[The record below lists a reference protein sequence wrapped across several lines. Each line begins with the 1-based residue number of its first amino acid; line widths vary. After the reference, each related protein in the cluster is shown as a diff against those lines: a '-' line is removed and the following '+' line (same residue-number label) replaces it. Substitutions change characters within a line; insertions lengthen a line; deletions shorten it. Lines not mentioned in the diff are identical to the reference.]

1 MKRAILASSSINVF
15 SIKVE
20 ALYLSW
26 LMTHSFLPFLIERR
40 TPQRHLHPLLK
51 FSSFVCFVW
60 AVNVDVCTSQ
70 TVVTLAIII
79 TILHSRHCDVSRLVN
94 LNLSP
99 APNTFFP
106 RDSIIKTLN
115 RGSLATFARIYASV
129 AQNWLSLVFHG
140 IISPLACE
148 VIYLKL
154 SLLAVYF
161 LRQCICLLFA
171 VECGKASIGGSAFPC
186 FFSARQIQ

>member
-1 MKRAILASSSINVF
+1 MVKFSSMKRAILALSSFNVF

-20 ALYLSW
+20 ALYCSW

-40 TPQRHLHPLLK
+40 TPQRHLHLLLK

-106 RDSIIKTLN
+106 RDSIIKTLIV
-115 RGSLATFARIYASV
+115 SALP
-129 AQNWLSLVFHG
+129 LSLEFT
-140 IISPLACE
+140 
-148 VIYLKL
+148 
-154 SLLAVYF
+154 
-161 LRQCICLLFA
+161 RQSHKIDYRSFSMELFRLWRVRSSTWSCL
-171 VECGKASIGGSAFPC
+171 C
-186 FFSARQIQ
+186 

>member
-1 MKRAILASSSINVF
+1 MLSSFNVF

-20 ALYLSW
+20 ALYCSW

-60 AVNVDVCTSQ
+60 AVNVDVCTPL

-106 RDSIIKTLN
+106 TTRDIILKTLN
-115 RGSLATFARIYASV
+115 RVSLATFVRIYASV
-129 AQNWLSLVFHG
+129 AQNWLSLVFRG
-140 IISPLACE
+140 IILPLACE
-148 VIYLKL
+148 VIYLKQ

-171 VECGKASIGGSAFPC
+171 VECD
-186 FFSARQIQ
+186 

>member
-1 MKRAILASSSINVF
+1 MKRAILALSSFNVF

-20 ALYLSW
+20 ALYCSW

-40 TPQRHLHPLLK
+40 TPQRNLHPLLK
-51 FSSFVCFVW
+51 FSSFVCFVHVW
-60 AVNVDVCTSQ
+60 VVKVDVCTSQ

-115 RGSLATFARIYASV
+115 RVSLATFARIYASV
-129 AQNWLSLVFHG
+129 AQNWLSLVFRG

-148 VIYLKL
+148 VIYLK
-154 SLLAVYF
+154 
-161 LRQCICLLFA
+161 
-171 VECGKASIGGSAFPC
+171 
-186 FFSARQIQ
+186 